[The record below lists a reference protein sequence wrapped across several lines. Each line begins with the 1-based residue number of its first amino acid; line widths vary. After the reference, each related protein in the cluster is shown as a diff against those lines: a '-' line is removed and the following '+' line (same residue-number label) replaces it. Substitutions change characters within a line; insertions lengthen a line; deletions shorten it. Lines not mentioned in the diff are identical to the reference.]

1 MKKCKH
7 CKIEKPLNEFTK
19 NQRRL
24 DGLEHGCKVCMTS
37 LRKDRKAGINL
48 PWFKIPL
55 ENPNYHRCCTCH
67 LEKPYSGFSKSKN
80 TKNGMHHECKV
91 CILKRSFGKDL
102 YLHRVLDCSNHPIY
116 KGFKKRHELIQAIS
130 RRHLKRKNENYYNSS
145 LGCTTKTFRAHIES
159 KFQEGM
165 SWSNYGGKHGWVLDH
180 IKPLCRFDFS
190 KEEEIKKAAH
200 YTNTQP
206 LWYHQ
211 NSAKTYLYT
220 PEHPMGWSG
229 FDVLLERQ
237 AYLAPISVI

>member
-7 CKIEKPLNEFTK
+7 CEIEKPLNEFAK

-24 DGLEHGCKVCMTS
+24 DGLEHGCKVCMKS
-37 LRKDRKAGINL
+37 LKKDQRAGINL
-48 PWFKIPL
+48 PWYKIPL
-55 ENPNYHRCCTCH
+55 ENPNYHRCCNCH
-67 LEKPYSGFSKSKN
+67 LEKPYSEFSKSKN
-80 TKNGMHHECKV
+80 EKNGMHRECKV

-102 YLHRVLDCSNHPIY
+102 YLHRVSDCPNHPIY
-116 KGFKKRHELIQAIS
+116 KGFKKRHEVIQVTS
-130 RRHLKRKNENYYNSS
+130 RRHLRNKNENHYNSS

-165 SWSNYGGKHGWVLDH
+165 AWSNYGVKNGWVLDH
-180 IKPLCRFDFS
+180 VKPLCRFDFS
-190 KEEEIKKAAH
+190 KEEEVKKGSH

-211 NSAKTYLYT
+211 NSAKRNLYT

-237 AYLAPISVI
+237 AYLTPISVT